1 MRWKLV
7 CALVLGLMAPA
18 AAPAQECTFQTG
30 WVKAENA
37 KAGNKN
43 WDSDV
48 VMRFSA
54 DFTRRKEVK
63 RVEGYFDQT
72 SIGCGQ
78 SATLKIVG
86 AKSAAVSLYRIGY
99 YKGAG
104 ARLIKSF

>member
-1 MRWKLV
+1 MRLALV
-7 CALVLGLMAPA
+7 SLLVLGLMAPVS
-18 AAPAQECTFQTG
+18 APAQDCNWKAG

-54 DFTRRKEVK
+54 DFTRRKEAK
-63 RVEGYFDQT
+63 RVEGYFDQA

-78 SATLKIVG
+78 SASLKIM
-86 AKSAAVSLYRIGY
+86 
-99 YKGAG
+99 G
-104 ARLIKSF
+104 ARQ

>member
-1 MRWKLV
+1 MRVKLV
-7 CALVLGLMAPA
+7 CLLVLGLMAPVS
-18 AAPAQECTFQTG
+18 APAQECNWQAG

-37 KAGNKN
+37 KVGKKN

-54 DFTRRKEVK
+54 DFTRRKEVP

-78 SATLKIVG
+78 SGV
-86 AKSAAVSLYRIGY
+86 R
-99 YKGAG
+99 
-104 ARLIKSF
+104 